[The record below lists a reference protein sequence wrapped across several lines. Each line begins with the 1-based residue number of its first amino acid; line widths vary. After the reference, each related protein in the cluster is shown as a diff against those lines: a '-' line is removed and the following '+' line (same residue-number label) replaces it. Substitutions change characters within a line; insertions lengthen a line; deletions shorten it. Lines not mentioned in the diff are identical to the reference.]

1 MSRNQKRFPYS
12 LDSGKIR
19 KLSDEELRM
28 ILRAADEIIATG
40 GRSMLTKILKGSKD
54 KKILEY
60 HLDKSPAY
68 GAFSELSAEEVSNRV
83 DWAIEHDYLAIEY
96 SKKLPLIV
104 FTPAGWEIEK
114 ETYTNELFENFRE
127 IMCEISD
134 LERRKAFIEILKTRN
149 RQVILLLLDKIAE
162 NGDESFIPLLEEW
175 KTVEVKKV
183 SGKIDGVI
191 NRIRGK
197 NKQEQE

>member
-60 HLDKSPAY
+60 QLDKSPAY

-83 DWAIEHDYLAIEY
+83 DWAIEHNYLAVEY
-96 SKKLPLIV
+96 SKKL
-104 FTPAGWEIEK
+104 
-114 ETYTNELFENFRE
+114 
-127 IMCEISD
+127 
-134 LERRKAFIEILKTRN
+134 
-149 RQVILLLLDKIAE
+149 
-162 NGDESFIPLLEEW
+162 PLLEEW

>member
-1 MSRNQKRFPYS
+1 MSRNQKRFPYT

-19 KLSDEELRM
+19 KLSDEELRV

-60 HLDKSPAY
+60 QLDKSPAY

-83 DWAIEHDYLAIEY
+83 DWAIEHNYLAVEY

-104 FTPAGWEIEK
+104 FTSAGWVIEK
-114 ETYTNELFENFRE
+114 ETYTNELFTNFRE
-127 IMCEISD
+127 ITSEISD
-134 LERRKAFIEILKTRN
+134 LERQKAFIEILKTRN
-149 RQVILLLLDKIAE
+149 RQVILLILDKIAE